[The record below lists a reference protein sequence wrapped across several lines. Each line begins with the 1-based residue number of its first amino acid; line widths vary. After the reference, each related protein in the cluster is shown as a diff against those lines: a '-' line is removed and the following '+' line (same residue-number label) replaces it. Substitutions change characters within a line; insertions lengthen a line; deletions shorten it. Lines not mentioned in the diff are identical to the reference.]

1 MPASTDIDAFWAA
14 WPLFEDAVLTGVV
27 SGVLLGVLGVY
38 IVLGRMV
45 FLSAALSQMAGFG
58 VTLAYAAQAYLG
70 VAATL
75 ASPTLGAALMTL
87 LSLALIWR
95 NDEQQRARRDS
106 MLGIIFLLGA
116 AGTLMVAS
124 KIVQELHDV
133 KTLLFGS
140 SVAVLPEDFRVVA
153 IMAAC
158 ILFLHV
164 WWWRGCVEVIY
175 DEETARVRGVPVSMV
190 KLMMILTIALAVSIC
205 TRVMGALPAFAFS
218 VFPAMSAIAVS
229 RNIPW
234 AMAVAAIV
242 GAASGFLGYLVA
254 FLYEFPVGPSQAMV
268 GMVIWCFCLIFGRLA
283 RGLRSILGAAGQAD
297 ATKGG

>member
-1 MPASTDIDAFWAA
+1 MGATTNMDAFWGA

-27 SGVLLGVLGVY
+27 SGMLLGVLGVY

-70 VAATL
+70 VAAFY
-75 ASPTLGAALMTL
+75 ASPTIGATIMTL
-87 LSLALIWR
+87 LSLGMIWR

-106 MLGIIFLLGA
+106 MLGIIFLVGA

-133 KTLLFGS
+133 KSLLFGS
-140 SVAVLPEDFRVVA
+140 SVAVLPEDFRLVA
-153 IMAAC
+153 FAAAG
-158 ILFLHV
+158 ILFFHV

-175 DEETARVRGVPVSMV
+175 DEETATVRGLPVPII
-190 KLMMILTIALAVSIC
+190 KLMTILTIALAVSIC
-205 TRVMGALPAFAFS
+205 TRVMGALPTFAFS

-229 RNIPW
+229 RNIPG
-234 AMAVAAIV
+234 AMLAAAIV
-242 GAASGFLGYLVA
+242 GASTGFLGYLMA
-254 FLYEFPVGPSQAMV
+254 FRYDFPVGPSQAMV
-268 GMVIWCFCLIFGRLA
+268 GLFIWCACVLCARL
-283 RGLRSILGAAGQAD
+283 LRLVSTRSMRSKNNTMTAKD
-297 ATKGG
+297 

>member
-1 MPASTDIDAFWAA
+1 
-14 WPLFEDAVLTGVV
+14 
-27 SGVLLGVLGVY
+27 
-38 IVLGRMV
+38 
-45 FLSAALSQMAGFG
+45 
-58 VTLAYAAQAYLG
+58 
-70 VAATL
+70 
-75 ASPTLGAALMTL
+75 
-87 LSLALIWR
+87 
-95 NDEQQRARRDS
+95 
-106 MLGIIFLLGA
+106 
-116 AGTLMVAS
+116 
-124 KIVQELHDV
+124 
-133 KTLLFGS
+133 
-140 SVAVLPEDFRVVA
+140 
-153 IMAAC
+153 
-158 ILFLHV
+158 LFLHV